1 MKNNNITITR
11 SQAKRLFWDV
21 VVNNI
26 LFILVSLIIVSQ
38 LPWLWLAVV
47 LIAIVSAVAVSHTV
61 VMKNVLIPK
70 RGNADDS
77 GKGTN

>member
-21 VVNNI
+21 IVNNI

-38 LPWLWLAVV
+38 LPWLWLAVA
-47 LIAIVSAVAVSHTV
+47 LIAIVSAVAISHTI

-70 RGNADDS
+70 RRNSNDS
-77 GKGTN
+77 GNGT

>member
-38 LPWLWLAVV
+38 LPWLLISVV
-47 LIAIVSAVAVSHTV
+47 LIAIVSAVSVSHTII
-61 VMKNVLIPK
+61 MKNVLIPK
-70 RGNADDS
+70 RRNSNDS
-77 GKGTN
+77 GKG